1 MNKTDKNN
9 ENRRSYFVT
18 TKGRKILVEKMHL
31 CSWLFQDA
39 RECLEVGLQL
49 KFEREWMLPDGNVDL
64 TLWMPWVKEEG
75 SDKTEVRDLYD
86 ALIDRENC
94 QFIFNE
100 EAQGVESF
108 EGQKEEDGKVVRFFN
123 GDTLCVLKANPKA
136 GDKRVDLSIKIPD
149 DGGKTNIGNHL
160 YVRILMEV
168 PVSHFSLRQKGI
180 SKTIYSYDIKVN
192 EPRNQPDSSEFL
204 IKQVCPVEMLFCL
217 HIVPS
222 NYSLSFLDHNA
233 FKNVRILEKTSYEKY
248 VKKAGSVLPANVK
261 KGSLMVV
268 FNKRGVSSV
277 KVKDG
282 DPLPI
287 DGMPIVPGSSFSV
300 FEVDSV
306 GYYQV
311 VLAIILNFVCSMF
324 FYLVAQRHEDK
335 VVTWPLSRIGAAFL
349 AVTAILSL
357 ATWFMVRK
365 QVKWWSFWIGC
376 VSVVAILVMLAKW
389 VGA

>member
-49 KFEREWMLPDGNVDL
+49 KYEREFMPPNGNVDL
-64 TLWMPWVKEEG
+64 TLWMPWVKKEG
-75 SDKTEVRDLYD
+75 SDKTEVHDLYD

-108 EGQKEEDGKVVRFFN
+108 EGQKDEDGKVVRFFN
-123 GDTLCVLKANPKA
+123 GDTLCMVKANPKS

-149 DGGKTNIGNHL
+149 DGGKTKIGNHL

-168 PVSHFSLRQKGI
+168 PASHFSLRQKGI
-180 SKTIYSYDIKVN
+180 SKTIYSYDVKVN
-192 EPRNQPDSSEFL
+192 EPRNQPDSNEFF

-222 NYSLSFLDHNA
+222 NFSLSFLDHNA

-268 FNKRGVSSV
+268 FNKRGVSLV
-277 KVKDG
+277 KEKDG

-287 DGMPIVPGSSFSV
+287 DRISIVPGSSFSV

-324 FYLVAQRHEDK
+324 FYLVAQRHGDK
-335 VVTWPLSRIGAAFL
+335 VVTWPLSKIGVAFL
-349 AVTAILSL
+349 AVTAILAL

-365 QVKWWSFWIGC
+365 QVKWWTFVIGC
-376 VSVVAILVMLAKW
+376 VSVVGILVLLANW